1 MLARF
6 PRLSKLAVKVLEIT
20 GAAGAS
26 TFAAVLLGNSHE
38 PPRPPA
44 PPVVQLSPADA
55 QMIRTVREESVA
67 LAEQLRSA
75 SDARSAVPAAAATV
89 AATTAKPA
97 KAAGVPAHKEQK
109 AARTATET
117 RQRTI
122 EPPPVHSATA
132 APEWEPARVPPPA
145 WEFAPVAPAAAAS
158 DARDTGD
165 RRIAATAAA
174 TAETAL
180 PATPASVPSRLWP
193 AAASSPPN
201 APRPPLSVGE
211 YLSSSM

>member
-6 PRLSKLAVKVLEIT
+6 PRLSKLAIKILEIT
-20 GAAGAS
+20 GAACAS
-26 TFAAVLLGNSHE
+26 TFAAVLLGNSRE

-44 PPVVQLSPADA
+44 PPVVQLAPADA

-75 SDARSAVPAAAATV
+75 SDTRSTAPAATLAG
-89 AATTAKPA
+89 TTAKPA
-97 KAAGVPAHKEQK
+97 KAAASVPAHKEQK
-109 AARTATET
+109 AARMASESK
-117 RQRTI
+117 QRPA
-122 EPPPVHSATA
+122 EPPPVHSETA

-145 WEFAPVAPAAAAS
+145 WELAPVPPAAAAG
-158 DARDTGD
+158 DARDG
-165 RRIAATAAA
+165 RLAATAAA
-174 TAETAL
+174 PAETGL

-201 APRPPLSVGE
+201 VPRPPLGVGE